1 MRLVGNTN
9 SGSLWLSENT
19 MLGWAFDY
27 THYKET
33 GAICPAVALHGH
45 MYACQ

>member
-1 MRLVGNTN
+1 MHLI
-9 SGSLWLSENT
+9 
-19 MLGWAFDY
+19 AFGAVFASVCSPMFAVY
-27 THYKET
+27 EET